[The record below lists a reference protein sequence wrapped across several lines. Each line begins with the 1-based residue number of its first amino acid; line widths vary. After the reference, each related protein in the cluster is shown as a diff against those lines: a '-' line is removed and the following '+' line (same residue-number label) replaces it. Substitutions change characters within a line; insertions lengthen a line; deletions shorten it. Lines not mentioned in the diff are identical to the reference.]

1 MTCAEFQRELPD
13 FLEEGGGSELQAHLN
28 VCPICSELVASLESI
43 VKEARMLQASVEP
56 SPRVWNSIEI
66 VLRQEGLIR
75 RPQAAGQRSILRSLT
90 RRWGVAAWLV
100 PAAAMLLVGSAF
112 FLYQRPGRSHQI
124 ADNSHVLPPG
134 VRVMSVPPISGN
146 GSDPSDEQLLQEVSA
161 RAPLMRAAY
170 ESNLR
175 DVNAYIRDAQDS
187 VNANPNDE
195 EAQQALM
202 DAYGQ
207 KSMIYEM
214 ALDRSL
220 Q

>member
-13 FLEEGGGSELQAHLN
+13 LLEENGSAELQAHVKSCAN
-28 VCPICSELVASLESI
+28 CSELAES
-43 VKEARMLQASVEP
+43 LQAIAREAQMLRASAEP
-56 SPRVWNSIEI
+56 SPRVWNSLEI
-66 VLRQEGLIR
+66 QLRKEGLIHEP
-75 RPQAAGQRSILRSLT
+75 RPRGHRSILPSLT

-100 PAAAMLLVGSAF
+100 PAAAALLVGATL
-112 FLYQRPGRSHQI
+112 FLYRPNMGKV
-124 ADNSHVLPPG
+124 ADNSSG
-134 VRVMSVPPISGN
+134 SPITASTG
-146 GSDPSDEQLLQEVSA
+146 DLSDEQVLQEVAA
-161 RAPLMRAAY
+161 RAPTMRATY

-175 DVNAYIRDAQDS
+175 DANAYIRDAKATVD
-187 VNANPNDE
+187 ANPNDQ

-220 Q
+220 P

>member
-1 MTCAEFQRELPD
+1 M
-13 FLEEGGGSELQAHLN
+13 
-28 VCPICSELVASLESI
+28 
-43 VKEARMLQASVEP
+43 
-56 SPRVWNSIEI
+56 
-66 VLRQEGLIR
+66 
-75 RPQAAGQRSILRSLT
+75 
-90 RRWGVAAWLV
+90 AAWLV

-112 FLYQRPGRSHQI
+112 FLYQRPGKSHKL
-124 ADNSHVLPPG
+124 ADNSHVQVLPG
-134 VRVMSVPPISGN
+134 
-146 GSDPSDEQLLQEVSA
+146 GSNFNDPSDDQLLQEVSA
-161 RAPLMRAAY
+161 RAPMMRATY
-170 ESNLR
+170 ETNLR

-195 EAQQALM
+195 DAQQALM

>member
-1 MTCAEFQRELPD
+1 MTCSEFQRELPE
-13 FLEEGGGSELQAHLN
+13 FMEEGGSVELQAH
-28 VCPICSELVASLESI
+28 VRTCTDCSGLVKSLESI
-43 VKEARMLQASVEP
+43 VQQARTLQASEEP

-66 VLRQEGLIR
+66 VLRQEKLIR
-75 RPQAAGQRSILRSLT
+75 EPRPAARHSILPSL
-90 RRWGVAAWLV
+90 RQRWGVVAWLV
-100 PAAAMLLVGSAF
+100 PSAAALLVATGIL
-112 FLYQRPGRSHQI
+112 LYQQRPGGHQM
-124 ADNSHVLPPG
+124 AVANTHTTPVAARAVAAGDT
-134 VRVMSVPPISGN
+134 
-146 GSDPSDEQLLQEVSA
+146 SDEQLLQEVSA

-175 DVNAYIRDAQDS
+175 DVNNYIRDAQDS

-214 ALDRSL
+214 ALYRSL
-220 Q
+220 P

>member
-13 FLEEGGGSELQAHLN
+13 FLEEGGGSDLQAHLKTCP
-28 VCPICSELVASLESI
+28 VCSGLVASLESI

-66 VLRQEGLIR
+66 ELRREGLIR
-75 RPQAAGQRSILRSLT
+75 QPQPAGHRSILPSLT

-100 PAAAMLLVGSAF
+100 PAGAMLLVGSAF
-112 FLYQRPGRSHQI
+112 FLYQRPATDHKI
-124 ADNSHVLPPG
+124 ADNSHA
-134 VRVMSVPPISGN
+134 RVMSALPGSGN
-146 GSDPSDEQLLQEVSA
+146 VGDSSDDQLLQEVAA
-161 RAPLMRAAY
+161 RAPMMRAAY
-170 ESNLR
+170 ENNLR

-195 EAQQALM
+195 DAQQALM

>member
-13 FLEEGGGSELQAHLN
+13 FLEEGGASELQDHLK
-28 VCPICSELVASLESI
+28 VCPICSGLVASLESI
-43 VKEARMLQASVEP
+43 TKEARMLQASVEP

-66 VLRQEGLIR
+66 VLRREGLIR
-75 RPQAAGQRSILRSLT
+75 QPQPAGHRSILPSLT

-100 PAAAMLLVGSAF
+100 PAAAALLVGSAVL
-112 FLYQRPGRSHQI
+112 LYRP
-124 ADNSHVLPPG
+124 HVDKMANNTP
-134 VRVMSVPPISGN
+134 VRVTVAGTAATGDMS
-146 GSDPSDEQLLQEVSA
+146 DDQLLQEVAA
-161 RAPLMRAAY
+161 RAPMMRAAY
-170 ESNLR
+170 ENNLR

-195 EAQQALM
+195 DAQQALM